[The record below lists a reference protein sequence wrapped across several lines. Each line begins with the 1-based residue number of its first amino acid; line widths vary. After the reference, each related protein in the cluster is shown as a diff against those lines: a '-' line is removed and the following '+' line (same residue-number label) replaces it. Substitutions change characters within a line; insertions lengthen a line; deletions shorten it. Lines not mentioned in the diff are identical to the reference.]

1 MLQFNRSGIALIGLF
16 GILASQCFI
25 SAFGSAFAE
34 EEPYARI
41 RAVGSVTVDGNSVR
55 EDEIIRDGA
64 EVKTEKD
71 SYADIEI
78 HATNAHLTVN
88 PNSTLILHRPKP
100 NGDESHVLKE
110 GAVRAKVNHRSD
122 RNFKVHTSPSIFG
135 VRGTDFIVTMNPLFN
150 DAEVVVLKG
159 SVEVTSTSDALD
171 AKLVQAGEW
180 AGIGGR
186 YGKKVT
192 DALKVS
198 DSALKTL
205 EKQSS
210 TPGWVS
216 FSSNGNTSKSSAI
229 KKPVVES
236 PRPSD
241 KPKTDTA
248 ESSTGVS
255 GNKAE

>member
-1 MLQFNRSGIALIGLF
+1 MLQFKDSSKAVCGLF
-16 GILASQCFI
+16 GLLAVLS
-25 SAFGSAFAE
+25 SVNAFAD

-41 RAVGSVTVDGNSVR
+41 RAIGAVTVDGNSIR
-55 EDEIIRDGA
+55 EEEIIRDGA

-110 GAVRAKVNHRSD
+110 GAIRAKVNHRSD
-122 RNFKVHTSPSIFG
+122 RNFKIHTTPAIFG
-135 VRGTDFIVTMNPLFN
+135 VRGTDFIVTMNPLFS
-150 DAEVVVLKG
+150 DAEVVVIKG
-159 SVEVTSTSDALD
+159 SVEVTSTTDPLD

-192 DALKVS
+192 ETLKVS
-198 DSALKTL
+198 ESGLKTL
-205 EKQSS
+205 DKQSS

-216 FSSNGNTSKSSAI
+216 FTSNGNGSKSSAP
-229 KKPVVES
+229 KKPVTES

-241 KPKTDTA
+241 KPKSDT
-248 ESSTGVS
+248 SGNNGGS